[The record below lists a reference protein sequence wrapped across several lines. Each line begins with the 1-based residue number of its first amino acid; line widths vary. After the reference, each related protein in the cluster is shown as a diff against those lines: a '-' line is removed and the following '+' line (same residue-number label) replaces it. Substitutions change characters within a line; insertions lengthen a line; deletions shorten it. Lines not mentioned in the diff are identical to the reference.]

1 MTRKWA
7 LQVPASVVSKEL
19 SYNRDNLLTAFDKIF
34 DDAFRGV
41 NGDLYKSFGIDPFSK
56 TAYPKVNVVA
66 YDDRVTIEAEIAG
79 YSKKEIEVQVEEG
92 LLSITGKTSSKNDT
106 GETDDIFTG
115 THILRELKR
124 GSFSRSFRLSDELDT
139 DNIEATFKDGI
150 LMINIPRR
158 EPVVN
163 KINKVTIR

>member
-7 LQVPASVVSKEL
+7 LQVPASVVSKEM
-19 SYNRDNLLTAFDKIF
+19 SYNRDNLLSAFDKIF

-56 TAYPKVNVVA
+56 ASYPKVNAVA

-79 YSKKEIEVQVEEG
+79 YSKKDIEVQVEEG
-92 LLSITGKTSSKNDT
+92 LLSIIGKTGNKNDS
-106 GETDDIFTG
+106 ESTDNTG

-150 LMINIPRR
+150 LTINIPRR

>member
-7 LQVPASVVSKEL
+7 LQVPASVVSREM

-66 YDDRVTIEAEIAG
+66 YDDRVNIEAEIAG
-79 YSKKEIEVQVEEG
+79 YSRDDIEVQVEEG
-92 LLSITGKTSSKNDT
+92 LLSITGKTSSRNDT
-106 GETDDIFTG
+106 DTTDDTG

-124 GSFSRSFRLSDELDT
+124 GSFSRSFRLSDELDSA
-139 DNIEATFKDGI
+139 NIEASFKDGI
-150 LMINIPRR
+150 LTIDIPRR

-163 KINKVTIR
+163 KINKVTIK

>member
-7 LQVPASVVSKEL
+7 LQVPASVVSKEM
-19 SYNRDNLLTAFDKIF
+19 SYNRDNLLSAFDKIF

-56 TAYPKVNVVA
+56 ASYPKVNVVA
-66 YDDRVTIEAEIAG
+66 YDDRVHIEAEIAG
-79 YSKKEIEVQVEEG
+79 YSKEDIEVQVEEG
-92 LLSITGKTSSKNDT
+92 LLSITGKTRSRNDVESKEN
-106 GETDDIFTG
+106 TG

-124 GSFSRSFRLSDELDT
+124 GSFSRSFNLSNELDAN
-139 DNIEATFKDGI
+139 NIEASFKDGI
-150 LMINIPRR
+150 LTIDIPRK

>member
-7 LQVPASVVSKEL
+7 LQVPASVVSKEM
-19 SYNRDNLLTAFDKIF
+19 SYNRDNLLSAFDKIF
-34 DDAFRGV
+34 DDAFRGA

-56 TAYPKVNVVA
+56 ASYPKVNVVA

-79 YSKKEIEVQVEEG
+79 YSKKDIEVQVEEG
-92 LLSITGKTSSKNDT
+92 LLSIIGKTSHKNDN
-106 GETDDIFTG
+106 ESTDNTG

-124 GSFSRSFRLSDELDT
+124 GSFSRSFRLSEELDA

-150 LMINIPRR
+150 LTINITRK